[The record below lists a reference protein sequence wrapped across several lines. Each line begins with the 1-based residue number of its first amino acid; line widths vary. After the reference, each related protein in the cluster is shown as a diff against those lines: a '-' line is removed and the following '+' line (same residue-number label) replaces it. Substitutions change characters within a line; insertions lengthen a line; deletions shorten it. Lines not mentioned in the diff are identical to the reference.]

1 MIWYYHHVIFNHFA
15 MDEQVQ
21 IKRPSDLFQFDQPLL
36 ISCTGQ
42 SSWKK
47 GGGFSRPAATTEEF
61 GLEYVLEGDALV
73 TVHGKS
79 NRIPAG
85 SVFTFIGGSPVSY
98 ETGSS
103 GVLVKRFVTMNGPAL
118 LPILRSTGLL
128 SSPVFVP
135 KRPKVLIE
143 LMIRADELMK
153 GSGIDAEL
161 EICGIAMKLLMEAAY
176 SAESRIPEQ
185 TARLLR
191 YIEKHLHEPLGLTG
205 LSEKLGIST
214 TQLNR
219 ISQQY
224 TGTSLMSYIRGQRL
238 RWAKEMLT
246 GSNLTIKEIA
256 LTTGFSDA
264 LYFSSRFKKHFGL
277 SPTAYRRAI
286 RHPGAI

>member
-1 MIWYYHHVIFNHFA
+1 MIWYYHHVIFNHLA

-21 IKRPSDLFQFDQPLL
+21 MKRPSDLFQFDQPLL

-79 NRIPAG
+79 NRIPTG

-103 GVLVKRFVTMNGPAL
+103 GTLVKRFVTMNGPAI

-135 KRPKVLIE
+135 KRPKVLLE

-191 YIEKHLHEPLGLTG
+191 YIEKHLHEPLCLTG

-219 ISQQY
+219 ISRQY

-264 LYFSSRFKKHFGL
+264 LYFSSRFKKQFGL
-277 SPTAYRRAI
+277 SPTAYRRGI
-286 RHPGAI
+286 RHQGAI